1 MPLPLGHQPLKRW
14 TGIRGGNHLWRVTAD
29 DPGQLVHVTYEDG
42 IPVATVLDGEDQGER
57 HDARDMGGTLDRV
70 TGGVEAPSQR

>member
-1 MPLPLGHQPLKRW
+1 
-14 TGIRGGNHLWRVTAD
+14 VYF
-29 DPGQLVHVTYEDG
+29 TYEEG
-42 IPVATVLDGEDQGER
+42 IPLATVLEGEDQGER

>member
-14 TGIRGGNHLWRVTAD
+14 TGMLAGRHLWHATDD
-29 DPGQLVHVTYEDG
+29 DPGVLVFFTYEGG
-42 IPVATVLDGEDQGER
+42 IPLATVLEGEDQGER